1 MDLTHG
7 STRWIL
13 SNTFSTEGK
22 TAIIILKKKFSFLIS
37 PKNAYVV
44 KQAHV

>member
-1 MDLTHG
+1 MAAHVG
-7 STRWIL
+7 SL
-13 SNTFSTEGK
+13 ATEGK